1 MSDQDFILVDEDD
14 KEKDTE
20 NQTPVT
26 GDEEKQEIAA
36 SGKKDREEEKE
47 DGYEKICFICHRPE
61 SVTGRM
67 IELHH
72 MSGLYAEEL

>member
-36 SGKKDREEEKE
+36 SGKKDREEERKM
-47 DGYEKICFICHRPE
+47 DMRR
-61 SVTGRM
+61 SVLSATGRRV
-67 IELHH
+67 
-72 MSGLYAEEL
+72 